1 MRWALI
7 NLSFSPLALFVL
19 VLIIQLQDG
28 HFSQPFFFLVFA
40 FTLVKRIKPTISII
54 ISHQQPKLQII
65 KMTPV
70 EKTDDHQ
77 TVNEQTAKQ
86 QSSDKLRLIEQLTD
100 GTNVDGQT
108 DNHQPIDRTDERL
121 SSDIHRSINEQT
133 AKTIHDDGQA
143 DVTRIDNHT
152 DTTVIE
158 QRSDISI
165 GDDQTVGETDIGQT
179 NGKKL
184 NGHSV
189 KTIDDGRADETDIER
204 RSDGH
209 SNGTNVDGHTGKS
222 SDSGQTNGTD
232 IHGHTDN
239 ADGGWYFAM

>member
-1 MRWALI
+1 
-7 NLSFSPLALFVL
+7 
-19 VLIIQLQDG
+19 
-28 HFSQPFFFLVFA
+28 
-40 FTLVKRIKPTISII
+40 
-54 ISHQQPKLQII
+54 
-65 KMTPV
+65 MTPV
-70 EKTDDHQ
+70 EKTDDRQ
-77 TVNEQTAKQ
+77 TVNGQTAKQ
-86 QSSDKLRLIEQLTD
+86 RSSDKLRLIEQLTD

-121 SSDIHRSINEQT
+121 STDIHRSTNEQT

-143 DVTRIDNHT
+143 DVTGISEQTAKTIRDDGQADVTRINSHT

-209 SNGTNVDGHTGKS
+209 SNGTHVDGHTGES
-222 SDSGQTNGTD
+222 SDSGQTNKTD

-239 ADGGWYFAM
+239 ADGGWHFAM